1 MDKQTK
7 FCKALKIKKI
17 LVSQPQPKGGK
28 SPYFDIAEK
37 YKVKVDFHQF
47 IRVEPLTTK
56 EFRAQRI
63 SILDYSAII
72 FNTKQGINHF
82 FNLCEKMRI
91 TVPESMKYFCIS
103 ESVAVYLQHYINYR
117 KRKVFFGSSGK
128 LPEFIAVLNKHA
140 GEKFLFITP
149 EVLNEDIVKAIDD
162 SKITYTKA
170 AMYRTVT
177 NEYSPKENFSYDMI
191 LFFTPLGV
199 HSLLE
204 NFPDFK
210 QGNTHIACFGK
221 STAATVKQLG
231 LRLDLQA
238 PTKESPSMTMAL
250 DAYLKEHFKK

>member
-1 MDKQTK
+1 M
-7 FCKALKIKKI
+7 
-17 LVSQPQPKGGK
+17 VSQPQPQGEK
-28 SPYFDIAEK
+28 SPYFDIADK

-47 IRVEPLTTK
+47 IKVEPLTAK

-72 FNTKQGINHF
+72 FNTKQGIDHF
-82 FNLCEKMRI
+82 FNLCEEMRI
-91 TVPESMKYFCIS
+91 AVPESMKYFCIS

-117 KRKVFFGSSGK
+117 KRKVFYGTTGK
-128 LPEFIAVLNKHA
+128 IPEFIAVLNKHA
-140 GEKFLFITP
+140 SEKFLFITP
-149 EVLNEDIVKAIDD
+149 EILNDEIINALDG

-170 AMYRTVT
+170 VMYRTVT
-177 NEYSPKENFSYDMI
+177 NEYTPKENFNYDMI

-210 QGNTHIACFGK
+210 QGETHIACFGA
-221 STAATVKQLG
+221 STAATVKSLG
-231 LRLDLQA
+231 LRLDLEA
-238 PTKESPSMTMAL
+238 PTAESPSMTMAL